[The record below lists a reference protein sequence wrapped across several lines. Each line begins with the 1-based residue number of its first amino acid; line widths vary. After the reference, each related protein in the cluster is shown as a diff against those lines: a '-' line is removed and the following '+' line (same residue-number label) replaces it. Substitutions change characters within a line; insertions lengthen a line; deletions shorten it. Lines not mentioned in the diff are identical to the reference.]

1 MKTIIAGTQQ
11 FIRFLFEL
19 SPNWDDMQV
28 YAQFCQ
34 DGEAYN
40 VLINN
45 NIAYLPSEIGPG
57 KCTLLISGSNGTKK
71 GITNAIEL
79 NIQENVLIV
88 NAHNTQI
95 TRDLYDQMLN
105 LVLHNA
111 IDTEQIQDS
120 LIEIMRQQLQEYIDS
135 HELEVLMIP
144 NGSIKYDHFNQDLKS
159 AIGQISINQNSIN
172 SIQNSVSSMQP
183 TLSQVNTNKANITAL
198 QNSIS
203 SISRTISGMDNTLE
217 QITINTGNIGT
228 LQTAITNMQP
238 TLNQVGVNK
247 TDISQ
252 LKSTM
257 AGINNTISQISV
269 NTANISSMQ
278 NTISDMQATIAQID
292 VTNMPEIQSLVG
304 QVNNN
309 TNNISSIQETI
320 DELMYEPIK
329 INSFTV
335 SPNSAVKG
343 QEITEY
349 TFLYQFNEIPRTLTI
364 DSISY
369 TPEISGSQTIS
380 DTTTPIEQDI
390 SFTLQ
395 ASDNGSGT
403 HNPASVS
410 KTVSITFMNYI
421 YYGVYSSVDV
431 LTEDIISHMNN
442 RVLSNSKARTITINV
457 SGQSQYLYYIIPGN
471 IGDCIFTYGGFT
483 GGFTMIGTV
492 LHTNSYGYTE
502 AYKVYRSDNPNL
514 GNIKVVIS

>member
-71 GITNAIEL
+71 GITNAIDL
-79 NIQENVLIV
+79 NIQENVLVV
-88 NAHNTQI
+88 NAHNTKI

-111 IDTEQIQDS
+111 IDTDQIQDS
-120 LIEIMRQQLQEYIDS
+120 LLELMQQQLQEYIDS

-144 NGSIKYDHFNQDLKS
+144 NGSIKYDHLNQDLKS

-183 TLSQVNTNKANITAL
+183 TLSQVNTNKANITDL

-203 SISRTISGMDNTLE
+203 SISRTISGMNNTLE

-228 LQTAITNMQP
+228 LQTAITNMQQ

-257 AGINNTISQISV
+257 ASINN
-269 NTANISSMQ
+269 
-278 NTISDMQATIAQID
+278 
-292 VTNMPEIQSLVG
+292 
-304 QVNNN
+304 
-309 TNNISSIQETI
+309 TI

-329 INSFTV
+329 INSFAV

-349 TFLYQFNEIPRTLTI
+349 TFLYQFNKVPHTLTI

-380 DTTTPIEQDI
+380 DATMPIEQDI

-395 ASDNGSGT
+395 ASDNGSST
-403 HNPASVS
+403 HNPVFVS

-471 IGDCIFTYGGFT
+471 LGDCIFTFEGFT